1 MRVVS
6 GLQTQQDTLEDSRS
20 QTSAFSLQTKNGVIE
35 LAVKEAITTSQTKQE
50 DKHYSCRKRKMYRG
64 FEDPSH
70 LT

>member
-6 GLQTQQDTLEDSRS
+6 GLQTQQDTLEGSRS
-20 QTSAFSLQTKNGVIE
+20 QTSAFSLQTKKGVIE

-50 DKHYSCRKRKMYRG
+50 DKHYSCKRKMYRG

>member
-20 QTSAFSLQTKNGVIE
+20 QTLAFSLQTKKGVIE
-35 LAVKEAITTSQTKQE
+35 LAVKEAITTSQTKE
-50 DKHYSCRKRKMYRG
+50 DKHYSCKKRKMYRG